1 MDNHRVKLKGLL
13 LKGAEVG
20 WAVWSLL
27 PLPYPVP
34 WNCRYDVWPSCNNFE
49 IILK

>member
-20 WAVWSLL
+20 WAVVSFAPTLSC
-27 PLPYPVP
+27 PL
-34 WNCRYDVWPSCNNFE
+34 E
-49 IILK
+49 L